1 MQAPCSFAPQ
11 RPDTPR
17 DIYLL
22 QRKEGK
28 PGKGLGKTT
37 GWIHRLTLRQRG
49 VQAIPGVTY
58 KSIEPG
64 CLRIE
69 VGGKEQLLEVDHV
82 VFCSGQL
89 SNNEAVASLE
99 SSGIPVQVIGGA
111 NVAYGIDAERAIREG
126 FEWARSL

>member
-1 MQAPCSFAPQ
+1 M
-11 RPDTPR
+11 
-17 DIYLL
+17 L

-58 KSIEPG
+58 KAIEPG
-64 CLRIE
+64 GLRIE
-69 VGGKEQLLEVDHV
+69 VGGKEQFLAVDHV

-89 SNNEAVASLE
+89 SNNEAVATPNPQGFQSK
-99 SSGIPVQVIGGA
+99 SSG
-111 NVAYGIDAERAIREG
+111 
-126 FEWARSL
+126 ARSLTGRRGARHP